1 MDPRVAAED
10 DRLFRMEVASVLYLK
25 ETFSI
30 SDADTLV
37 LIDAARDMVYNTD
50 TSLSYLIALI
60 QFERLKERILQK
72 YREEE

>member
-37 LIDAARDMVYNTD
+37 LIDAARDMVYNKD
-50 TSLSYLIALI
+50 TSLSYLISLI

>member
-37 LIDAARDMVYNTD
+37 LIDAARDMVYNKD